1 MKSKK
6 IQRRLG
12 LGGVVALGLA
22 ASLGLVSCSSGG
34 GTSDGG
40 ADNGEN
46 PSLVIASWGD
56 PFTSATQ
63 EFLVDPFV
71 EETGYDVQIV
81 DAPGKYVASLEAQ
94 QQANNIE
101 WDLLDSTSAP
111 DAYIAY
117 DKGLIEKMPDDVR
130 ERISEVLP
138 EDAVTDFGI
147 TWSILGYI
155 TACNAAA
162 AQVCPQNTTE
172 MFDTE
177 QFPGSRTSIST
188 SPLVNLS
195 LAEVA
200 SGVDVADLATHEIDM
215 ERAFAKLEEFKAA
228 GGTWWNSGDQF
239 MQVLSTNE
247 VDMGFGYSGRSY
259 AVAEDMENLEI
270 NWEGGL
276 YNPGFWNVVE
286 GSEDSEAAWEF
297 VEWIATHP
305 EAAANWGQALG
316 YSVPNPDSFD
326 YIEPEVAETLA
337 DFPANRELLGG
348 MNFNWY
354 VENYQ
359 EVNDRW
365 QEFLRG

>member
-1 MKSKK
+1 MKSTK

-12 LGGVVALGLA
+12 LGSIAALGLA
-22 ASLGLVSCSSGG
+22 ASLGLVACSSGG
-34 GTSDGG
+34 GTTGEGDENGG
-40 ADNGEN
+40 EV
-46 PSLVIASWGD
+46 SLVIASWGD
-56 PFTSATQ
+56 PFTSATM
-63 EFLVDPFV
+63 EFLAEPFMA
-71 EETGYDVQIV
+71 ETGYDVQIV

-94 QQANNIE
+94 NQANNVE

-117 DKGLIEKMPDDVR
+117 DKGLVQKMPDDVKK
-130 ERISEVLP
+130 RILEALP

-147 TWSILGYI
+147 TWSILGYT
-155 TACNAAA
+155 TACNADAVT
-162 AQVCPQNTTE
+162 VCPQNTTE

-177 QFPGSRTSIST
+177 TFPGSRTSIST

-195 LAEVA
+195 LAEIA
-200 SGVDVADLATHEIDM
+200 SGVDPAELANHEIDM
-215 ERAFAKLEEFKAA
+215 DRAFAKLEDFKAA
-228 GGTWWNSGDQF
+228 GGTWWNSGDQY
-239 MQVLSTNE
+239 MQILSTNE
-247 VDMGFGYSGRSY
+247 VDMGIGYSGRSY
-259 AVAEDMENLEI
+259 AISDEMGNLEI
-270 NWEGGL
+270 HWDQGL

-286 GSEDSEAAWEF
+286 GSENSDAAWEF

-316 YSVPNPDSFD
+316 YSVPNPESFD
-326 YIEPEVAETLA
+326 YIDADVAKTLA
-337 DFPANRELLGG
+337 DYPENRELLGG

-359 EVNDRW
+359 DINDRW